1 MRCSTSKN
9 RLDFDGDRP
18 AHVYVMIRIRVSDFG
33 GGLRCPVWVL
43 LLLFFCLEMVIC
55 GASWILGALL
65 EFT

>member
-33 GGLRCPVWVL
+33 GGLRCLSAVVVFFVWKWSFV
-43 LLLFFCLEMVIC
+43 VH
-55 GASWILGALL
+55 LGALL